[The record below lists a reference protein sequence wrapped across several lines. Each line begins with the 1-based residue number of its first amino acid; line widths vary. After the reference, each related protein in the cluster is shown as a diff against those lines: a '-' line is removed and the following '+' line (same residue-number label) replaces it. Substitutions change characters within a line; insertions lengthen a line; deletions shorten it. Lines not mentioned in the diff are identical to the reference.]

1 MADWEDE
8 DVNQEENK
16 EQQNQVNFNDFDDES
31 EIIPEEKKKNVET
44 INKRE
49 KDEINYEKKY
59 QERKKKDIAIMKEIE
74 ESVKNIQDP
83 ELRLKKKLELM
94 ELKRVEK
101 FIGTDND
108 NDQKQD
114 QKDVQEVD
122 LDFELKTEK
131 DYINLAQKSA
141 VKINQANKSNE
152 SVYEFLKASIE
163 ILLPTLDSD
172 TIEKVKTAMIFLKN
186 KKEKKGEKKKKGNE
200 EEKKEVVPKSDRY
213 EERKALYKQYGD
225 GDISQQKPEG
235 EDDYNDDGDF
245 M

>member
-31 EIIPEEKKKNVET
+31 EVIPEEKKKNVET

-94 ELKRVEK
+94 RLKQVEK
-101 FIGTDND
+101 FMGEDNEQD
-108 NDQKQD
+108 KDQKL
-114 QKDVQEVD
+114 EEIN

-141 VKINQANKSNE
+141 AKINQANKSNAN
-152 SVYEFLKASIE
+152 VYEFIKANME
-163 ILLPTLDSD
+163 LLLPTLSEDL
-172 TIEKVKTAMIFLKN
+172 IENVKNAVIFLKN
-186 KKEKKGEKKKKGNE
+186 KKDKKGDKKQKG
-200 EEKKEVVPKSDRY
+200 KE
-213 EERKALYKQYGD
+213 QH
-225 GDISQQKPEG
+225 QQKHQSTAVYHRHALRVYGIVSHG
-235 EDDYNDDGDF
+235 EQLCDECQEIELCSQ
-245 M
+245 

>member
-1 MADWEDE
+1 MAEWENE
-8 DVNQEENK
+8 DIEQEENK
-16 EQQNQVNFNDFDDES
+16 EEQKPVIFNEFDDES
-31 EIIPEEKKKNVET
+31 EVIPEEKKQKVET
-44 INKRE
+44 IKKKEN
-49 KDEINYEKKY
+49 DEINYEKKY

-108 NDQKQD
+108 QEKD
-114 QKDVQEVD
+114 QKDLEEVD

-163 ILLPTLDSD
+163 ILLPTLNEES
-172 TIEKVKTAMIFLKN
+172 IEKVKTAIIFLKN

-200 EEKKEVVPKSDRY
+200 EEKKVVVPKSDRY